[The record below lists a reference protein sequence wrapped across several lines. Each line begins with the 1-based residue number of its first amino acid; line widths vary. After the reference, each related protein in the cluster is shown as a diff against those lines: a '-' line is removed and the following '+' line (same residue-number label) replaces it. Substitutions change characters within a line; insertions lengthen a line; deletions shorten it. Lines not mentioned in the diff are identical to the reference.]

1 LKHKQLLTNFCNL
14 QIIFLLILV
23 FTHRYGKDG
32 RETKKF
38 EDKCLLFDFEFLKS
52 IADPVFVERYKNSL
66 STFLTLLNE
75 NNNSGM
81 ILNIRFFTFSI
92 YLFTDFSNYSTI
104 SDVRS
109 FPVAQLETTEFAVRI
124 ILSFEVKS
132 TLK

>member
-1 LKHKQLLTNFCNL
+1 ME
-14 QIIFLLILV
+14 
-23 FTHRYGKDG
+23 KDG

-81 ILNIRFFTFSI
+81 ILNIRFFTFCVQYFQI
-92 YLFTDFSNYSTI
+92 YFPYIFLQIFPIIQLFPMYNHF
-104 SDVRS
+104 
-109 FPVAQLETTEFAVRI
+109 Q
-124 ILSFEVKS
+124 
-132 TLK
+132 